1 MAGDI
6 NRVTIVGRLTR
17 DPELAHLPSGTAVLK
32 LGVAVNG
39 RQKDEGGNWIDK
51 PNFFDVKVFGN
62 QADALNNHLAKG
74 RRVGVDGRLDWSSWE
89 AQDGTQALEGG
100 DRRPVRAVPRQSR
113 ETPGAAAVTASA
125 SSSRPQQPPATRTS
139 RPPLRQTT
147 TFRSDAAARRRR
159 EARQGPAAGPQ
170 APGPVVRPDPPE
182 VVLLLQGQGRRDRLQ
197 EREPAT
203 PVHLGTG
210 QDPLAAY
217 QRSLPAA
224 SAASGSRRQART

>member
-89 AQDGTQALEGG
+89 AQDGTKRSKVEIVAQSVQFLDSRGETGG
-100 DRRPVRAVPRQSR
+100 AGDGERQFVP
-113 ETPGAAAVTASA
+113 AAAAAGNEDFT
-125 SSSRPQQPPATRTS
+125 SSSADDDIP
-139 RPPLRQTT
+139 
-147 TFRSDAAARRRR
+147 F
-159 EARQGPAAGPQ
+159 
-170 APGPVVRPDPPE
+170 
-182 VVLLLQGQGRRDRLQ
+182 
-197 EREPAT
+197 
-203 PVHLGTG
+203 
-210 QDPLAAY
+210 
-217 QRSLPAA
+217 
-224 SAASGSRRQART
+224 

>member
-62 QADALNNHLAKG
+62 QADALNNHLSKG

-89 AQDGTQALEGG
+89 AQDGTKRSKVEIVAQSVQFLDSRGDTGG
-100 DRRPVRAVPRQSR
+100 DGERQFVP
-113 ETPGAAAVTASA
+113 AAATAGNED
-125 SSSRPQQPPATRTS
+125 
-139 RPPLRQTT
+139 
-147 TFRSDAAARRRR
+147 F
-159 EARQGPAAGPQ
+159 
-170 APGPVVRPDPPE
+170 
-182 VVLLLQGQGRRDRLQ
+182 
-197 EREPAT
+197 
-203 PVHLGTG
+203 
-210 QDPLAAY
+210 
-217 QRSLPAA
+217 AA
-224 SAASGSRRQART
+224 SADDDIPF